1 LFRTAWFVE
10 SLLTELVI
18 ALVVRTGRPF
28 YRSRP
33 GRVLLG
39 STGALVVVAFVTPFL
54 PLADLF
60 GFVPLPGGLIVAIT
74 GITVAYVG
82 ATELTKQRLY
92 AGRI

>member
-1 LFRTAWFVE
+1 
-10 SLLTELVI
+10 
-18 ALVVRTGRPF
+18 
-28 YRSRP
+28 
-33 GRVLLG
+33 
-39 STGALVVVAFVTPFL
+39 VVVAFATPFL